1 MTTVINGLQDIS
13 IIVIQFEYKCVY
25 QSIIQLTI
33 MILYKWKVIQM
44 NHNWSIHWLT
54 LSIFSTIIPII
65 QFTKFYK
72 IVLDIVIYE
81 ML

>member
-33 MILYKWKVIQM
+33 MILYK
-44 NHNWSIHWLT
+44 
-54 LSIFSTIIPII
+54 
-65 QFTKFYK
+65 
-72 IVLDIVIYE
+72 
-81 ML
+81 